1 MRDSWIEK
9 STNLRLPL
17 GSFTSSSSTSI
28 IAKILNESR
37 IVRYYSAEFVQKGRK
52 FWFLKHGMEIF
63 GYNIILKIIL
73 RNIFRKIIFEIF
85 PGFVF

>member
-17 GSFTSSSSTSI
+17 GSFTSSSSTSTSTSSSI

-63 GYNIILKIIL
+63 GYNI
-73 RNIFRKIIFEIF
+73 F
-85 PGFVF
+85 